1 MLSNFISVVSL
12 RNVNKEA
19 STLGGGINA
28 FIERLQN
35 ILRMVTN
42 SSQQMNGIAGE
53 VSESLEKSNSSVMEL
68 TAVTEEL
75 ATTMTEVGRNAGLI
89 NEILKVLNKAI
100 KESESVSQVNNLTDD
115 ILTCNK
121 QEFSHLCRWRDELQK
136 FLTKQKKNTCSM
148 RKNVIYYSQ
157 RTKVLADW

>member
-1 MLSNFISVVSL
+1 MGLMIVLSNFISVVSL

-121 QEFSHLCRWRDELQK
+121 QECSHLCRW
-136 FLTKQKKNTCSM
+136 
-148 RKNVIYYSQ
+148 
-157 RTKVLADW
+157 

>member
-1 MLSNFISVVSL
+1 MGLMIVLSNFISVVSL

-75 ATTMTEVGRNAGLI
+75 ATTMTEIGRNAGLI

-121 QEFSHLCRWRDELQK
+121 QEFSHLCRWCR
-136 FLTKQKKNTCSM
+136 
-148 RKNVIYYSQ
+148 
-157 RTKVLADW
+157 W

>member
-1 MLSNFISVVSL
+1 MGLMIVLSNFISVVSL

-115 ILTCNK
+115 ILTCNN
-121 QEFSHLCRWRDELQK
+121 QEFSHLCRW
-136 FLTKQKKNTCSM
+136 
-148 RKNVIYYSQ
+148 
-157 RTKVLADW
+157 

>member
-1 MLSNFISVVSL
+1 MGLMIVLSNFISVVSL

-68 TAVTEEL
+68 MDMDCWAL
-75 ATTMTEVGRNAGLI
+75 FN
-89 NEILKVLNKAI
+89 
-100 KESESVSQVNNLTDD
+100 
-115 ILTCNK
+115 
-121 QEFSHLCRWRDELQK
+121 
-136 FLTKQKKNTCSM
+136 
-148 RKNVIYYSQ
+148 
-157 RTKVLADW
+157 

>member
-1 MLSNFISVVSL
+1 MAAMGLMIVLSNFISVVSL

-121 QEFSHLCRWRDELQK
+121 QEFSHPWRW
-136 FLTKQKKNTCSM
+136 
-148 RKNVIYYSQ
+148 
-157 RTKVLADW
+157 